1 MDKHKFF
8 KEVSNF
14 SSKKFEFASKD
25 EADIFIEKLR
35 DFRIKVGET
44 FNEQNVLFDE
54 TDRLKSKWRDLTDK
68 GEGILSEYYTIVS
81 DAESLISGI
90 EATAN
95 ELGISVDDI
104 PFIQTLKNN
113 LRDTMEDED
122 AIVDGVRFWSDQA
135 SS

>member
-1 MDKHKFF
+1 MDKQKFF
-8 KEVSNF
+8 KEVSKF

-25 EADIFIEKLR
+25 EADFLIDKLR
-35 DFRIKVGET
+35 DFRIKVGEIY
-44 FNEQNVLFDE
+44 NEQNDLFDE
-54 TDRLKSKWRDLTDK
+54 ADRLRYKWGDLADR
-68 GEGILSEYYTIVS
+68 GESSLSEYYTIVS
-81 DAESLISGI
+81 EAESLIAGI

-122 AIVDGVRFWSDQA
+122 SIVDGVRFWQDQA
-135 SS
+135 SE

>member
-1 MDKHKFF
+1 M
-8 KEVSNF
+8 
-14 SSKKFEFASKD
+14 
-25 EADIFIEKLR
+25 
-35 DFRIKVGET
+35 
-44 FNEQNVLFDE
+44 LFDE

-95 ELGISVDDI
+95 ELGISVNDI

-113 LRDTMEDED
+113 LSDTMEDED
-122 AIVDGVRFWSDQA
+122 AIVNGVRFWSDQA
-135 SS
+135 S